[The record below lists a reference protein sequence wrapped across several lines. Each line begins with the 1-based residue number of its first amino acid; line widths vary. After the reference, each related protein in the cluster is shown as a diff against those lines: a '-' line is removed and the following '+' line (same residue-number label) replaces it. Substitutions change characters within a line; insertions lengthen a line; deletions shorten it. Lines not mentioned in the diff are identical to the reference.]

1 MRRLVKILSIVLF
14 GAPAS
19 LLCLWGLSLV
29 TIVGP
34 QTEYEAQPWVVYGMG
49 AIGLSLAAV
58 FFTLM
63 WVSLRALVV
72 EPVSS
77 SSTKG
82 NALMQGRG

>member
-14 GAPAS
+14 GAPAT

-34 QTEYEAQPWVVYGMG
+34 QHKYEARPWVVYEMG

-63 WVSLRALVV
+63 WLSLRALIV
-72 EPVSS
+72 EPS

-82 NALMQGRG
+82 NALRHGRR